1 MVDPSP
7 LRHIQRDAGNSRNWH
22 RSRGTE
28 SWMTLPGM
36 YGAAHAWR
44 DPATKKWIAW
54 IQSGEHAYPTSL
66 PKKTRT
72 AAVICAFQIASAH
85 GFQG

>member
-7 LRHIQRDAGNSRNWH
+7 LRPIRRDAGSLRNWH

-36 YGAAHAWR
+36 HGAAHARR
-44 DPATKKWIAW
+44 DPATKNWVAW
-54 IQSGEHAYPTSL
+54 IRSGGHTYPTPS
-66 PKKTRT
+66 PKKTRA
-72 AAVICAFQIASAH
+72 AAVICAFQIASAR